1 VHTTRS
7 ELLGDCREEPE
18 KLLLRDNPKREPRSF
33 LLAQARS
40 MGKKRGKS
48 EGSFVA
54 ETRRQATDFYR
65 ELVQGLV
72 PPRTK
77 APKIREEEKPPEPD
91 AVATRKPEK
100 SESEVRRAQE
110 MSLQR
115 LAELTPFAPE

>member
-1 VHTTRS
+1 VGTST
-7 ELLGDCREEPE
+7 L
-18 KLLLRDNPKREPRSF
+18 
-33 LLAQARS
+33 ARS

-77 APKIREEEKPPEPD
+77 APKIREEEKPPEPE
-91 AVATRKPEK
+91 APATAKPEK
-100 SESEVRRAQE
+100 SEGEVRRAQE
-110 MSLQR
+110 TSLQR
-115 LAELTPFAPE
+115 LAELMPFAPE